1 MMMSSFFGA
10 LATAQVG
17 SLPNLG
23 LQISPKDKISPKD
36 RPEFQQASLRG
47 YIGQAVQW
55 HRHVTGQDWS
65 PRRTHVPSFAGHFLE
80 GCPSSLGNLRPRT

>member
-10 LATAQVG
+10 LAPAQVG

-23 LQISPKDKISPKD
+23 LQISPKD
-36 RPEFQQASLRG
+36 RPEFQKASLRG
-47 YIGQAVQW
+47 YIWQAVQW

-80 GCPSSLGNLRPRT
+80 GCLSSLGNLRPRT